1 MSTIYCIGC
10 LTQDINVNVERF
22 PQKGEQVKGYGLET
36 IPGGKAQN
44 QAIAARYYGA
54 DVKLLGTIGDD
65 LYGEAIKKNLT
76 SYNVP
81 IDNIK
86 TVKGAASAIKLIAR
100 SHGEKQVI
108 RDTSLDDS
116 IYEEDILSF
125 LDTAKKGDIL
135 LTSLELS
142 VSIVK
147 YALKLA
153 SDKEMIIILNL
164 APATHDVIQ
173 LLPLCNYVILN
184 ERNLMELTGSIEL
197 ENASNSLKSLNTI
210 ITQGNDGVY
219 FVDEDV
225 KFPALNPDKVVD
237 TYAAGDIF
245 IGAFACLLSQG
256 KRAIEAVD
264 FARGAA
270 SLSCQ
275 SKGGILSIKEKSL
288 VLKAID
294 RDDL

>member
-1 MSTIYCIGC
+1 MSTIFCLGC
-10 LTQDINVNVERF
+10 LTQDINVNVEKF

-44 QAIAARYYGA
+44 QAIAARFYGA
-54 DVKLLGTIGDD
+54 DVKLLGAIGDD

-86 TVKGAASAIKLIAR
+86 TVKGVASAIKLIAR
-100 SHGEKQVI
+100 FNGEKQVI

-116 IYEEDILSF
+116 IFEEDVYTF
-125 LDTAKKGDIL
+125 LEGAKKGDIL

-142 VSIVK
+142 VPIVK

-153 SDKEMIIILNL
+153 NDKEMIIILNL
-164 APATHDVIQ
+164 APATKDVIQ
-173 LLPLCNYVILN
+173 LLPLCNYVVINDRDLIT
-184 ERNLMELTGSIEL
+184 LTDAIEL
-197 ENASNSLKSLNTI
+197 EKASNSLKSLNTI
-210 ITQGNDGVY
+210 VTLGEKGVY

-225 KFPALNPDKVVD
+225 KFPALYPESAIDS
-237 TYAAGDIF
+237 YAAGDIF

-256 KRAIEAVD
+256 KHAIEAVD
-264 FARGAA
+264 FGRGAA

-275 SKGGILSIKEKSL
+275 SKGGILSIKDKSQ

>member
-10 LTQDINVNVERF
+10 LTQDINVSVERF
-22 PQKGEQVKGYGLET
+22 PQKGEQVKGFGLVT

-76 SYNVP
+76 SYDVP

-86 TVKGAASAIKLIAR
+86 TVKGAASAIKIIAR
-100 SHGEKQVI
+100 HNGEKQVI

-116 IYEEDILSF
+116 IYEEDIYNFLSS
-125 LDTAKKGDIL
+125 AKKGDIL

-142 VSIVK
+142 VSDVK

-164 APATHDVIQ
+164 APATQDIIQ
-173 LLPLCNYVILN
+173 LLPLCNYLIIN
-184 ERNLMELTGSIEL
+184 ERELIDLTDTIEL
-197 ENASNSLKSLNTI
+197 EKASNSLKSLNTI
-210 ITQGNDGVY
+210 VTLGEKGVY

-225 KFPALNPDKVVD
+225 KFPALNPESAVD
-237 TYAAGDIF
+237 SYAAGDIF

-256 KRAIEAVD
+256 KHAIEAVD

-275 SKGGILSIKEKSL
+275 SKGGILSIKDKAM

-294 RDDL
+294 REDL